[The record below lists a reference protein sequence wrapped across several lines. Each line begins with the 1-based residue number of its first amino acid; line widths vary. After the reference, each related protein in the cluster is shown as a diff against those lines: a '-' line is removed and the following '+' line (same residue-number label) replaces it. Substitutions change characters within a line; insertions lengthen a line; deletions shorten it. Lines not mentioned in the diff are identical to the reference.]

1 MAAYKWRTKIQ
12 AYLAKIAGYDVET
25 PKGTTREQ
33 QLMKEISDSYAPLP
47 AIEEADEGKVLGVS
61 DGKWAAIDVPSDGG
75 GSGGGV
81 LVVGLTY
88 NDETGRYAADK
99 TAGEIYEALTAGT
112 TVQFWQ
118 TEHQEQEGFPE
129 NYMDA
134 TAIYAVEGFRYIHMG
149 TAGTEAFQFDVY
161 LISERVALV
170 AESASDYPVSQ
181 GTD

>member
-75 GSGGGV
+75 GSGGGGV
-81 LVVGLTY
+81 LVVGLSVNEFDVYT
-88 NDETGRYAADK
+88 ADK
-99 TAGEIYEALTAGT
+99 TAGEIYAALTSGVDVIWEYTEHGSEGDNFYYET
-112 TVQFWQ
+112 TVFRTISYIYGQEDGITAYQFAVLSGSFGKEF
-118 TEHQEQEGFPE
+118 TA
-129 NYMDA
+129 NLA
-134 TAIYAVEGFRYIHMG
+134 T
-149 TAGTEAFQFDVY
+149 
-161 LISERVALV
+161 
-170 AESASDYPVSQ
+170 DYPS
-181 GTD
+181 TTSLD